1 MKTMFMSLGI
11 LFLLGGRALCQNIA
25 TQAPAQSGQ
34 ISLDRK
40 IELIIRSEYDIPN
53 NCDIKV
59 GSRTPS
65 AVPGYDQLQVTIHQ
79 GQQSNTVGFLISSDN
94 MKLGRLETFDLD
106 HIPALSI
113 DVQGRP
119 IRGNPNAAVTVIN
132 FDDLECPVCAYLH
145 SQIFPAALNRYGDK
159 VRFIYLDNPL
169 VEIHPWAFRAAVDA
183 SCLANEDSTAY
194 WNYVDYIHTHVDEVS
209 GKTRNLQKSFEE
221 LDGLAG
227 GQAQKD
233 NLDSPRL
240 QACLIKQDETPV
252 RQSMKQAAD
261 LKLNFTPAL
270 FVNGEE
276 MHGFTSIDDVWRV
289 IDRAL
294 SESGPETKKAATN

>member
-1 MKTMFMSLGI
+1 MKTIFMVLGA
-11 LFLLGGRALCQNIA
+11 LLLPCGQAFCQNIGS
-25 TQAPAQSGQ
+25 QVSAQPGQ

-40 IELIIRSEYDIPN
+40 IELVVRSEYDVSN
-53 NCDIKV
+53 NCDIKI
-59 GSRTPS
+59 GSRAPS
-65 AVPGYDQLQVTIHQ
+65 SMPGYDRLQVTILQ
-79 GQQSNTVGFLISSDN
+79 GQRSSTVEFLISSDN
-94 MKLGRLETFDLD
+94 EKLGRLETFDLD

-119 IRGNPNAAVTVIN
+119 IRGNPNAPVTVIN

-145 SQIFPAALNRYGDK
+145 SQLFPAALSRYGDK

-169 VEIHPWAFRAAVDA
+169 VEIHPWALRAAVDA
-183 SCLANEDSTAY
+183 TCLANEDSTAY

-209 GKTRNLQKSFEE
+209 GEARNLQKSFAE
-221 LDGLAG
+221 LDGLAS
-227 GQAQKD
+227 GQAEKE

-240 QACLIKQDETPV
+240 QACLIKQDESTV

-261 LKLNFTPAL
+261 LQLNFTPAL
-270 FVNGEE
+270 FVNGEKV
-276 MHGFTSIDDVWRV
+276 HGFTSIDDLWRV

-294 SESGPETKKAATN
+294 SETEPETKKAAAN

>member
-1 MKTMFMSLGI
+1 MKTKFKRLGV
-11 LFLLGGRALCQNIA
+11 LFLLCGQAFCQNIGS
-25 TQAPAQSGQ
+25 QVPVQSGQ
-34 ISLDRK
+34 ITLDRK
-40 IELIIRSEYDIPN
+40 IELIVRSEYDVPS

-65 AVPGYDQLQVTIHQ
+65 SVPGYDQLQVIIRQ
-79 GQQSNTVGFLISSDN
+79 GQRSSTVGFLISSDN
-94 MKLGRLETFDLD
+94 EKLGRLETFDLD

-119 IRGNPNAAVTVIN
+119 IRGNPNAPVTVIN
-132 FDDLECPVCAYLH
+132 FDDLECPGCAYLH
-145 SQIFPAALNRYGDK
+145 SQLFPAAVNRYGDK

-169 VEIHPWAFRAAVDA
+169 VEIHPWALRAAVDA
-183 SCLANEDSTAY
+183 TCLANEDSTAY
-194 WNYVDYIHTHVDEVS
+194 WNYIDYIHSHVRDVS
-209 GKTRNLQKSFEE
+209 GETRNLQKSFAE
-221 LDGLAG
+221 LDEIAG
-227 GQAQKD
+227 DKAEKED
-233 NLDSPRL
+233 LDSHRL

-252 RQSMKQAAD
+252 RQSMRRAAD

-276 MHGFTSIDDVWRV
+276 VHDITSIDDVWRV

-294 SESGPETKKAATN
+294 SELEPETKKAATN